1 MPLKG
6 CDSSG
11 KASTADSYRC
21 RHDKRRLVNRR
32 LPSAGSHPD
41 IPNHAGQQWHSIRL
55 AVHLAEYRFS
65 RNGRCVLL
73 ALTLTTQMYALY
85 SFIGSKVASAKSQP
99 PGNNRRFLK
108 WKPNGPACISYHNG
122 DVCRIMFSLDT
133 QHATKAARRKVE
145 CHIRKECPGF
155 FLSFVRLRVIFF
167 CVLCAPDFLVVPP
180 LR

>member
-1 MPLKG
+1 MTQAEKQVQRIVIAAGTTKDAWSIADYPRPGLILTFLITPANNRIP
-6 CDSSG
+6 SG
-11 KASTADSYRC
+11 SRSTWPR
-21 RHDKRRLVNRR
+21 
-32 LPSAGSHPD
+32 
-41 IPNHAGQQWHSIRL
+41 
-55 AVHLAEYRFS
+55 YRFS

-145 CHIRKECPGF
+145 CHLRKECQGF